1 MSNETTRNDTRKP
14 QSGKPQSGKSQA
26 ARSQSGKSQAAR
38 PQSGKSQGAKS
49 QTAKSQ
55 SGKSDIVVKKT
66 YKKKN
71 QAQSQEFVRKSLKH
85 SSGFMFSLLVNVL
98 IVFCLIKIFT
108 MAFHFGYSVFG
119 NVAYHPGA
127 DKYVVVDIP
136 ADSSVLQVGEA
147 LEDADIIESKW
158 VFFAKVKIKNLSG
171 YMRNGQFNLSAAMT
185 YDEILDIL
193 CPTPKGD
200 SDSDTDSD
208 GVKLHKVEE
217 IDGASSNEGAGV
229 DYVDPEATTEEGE
242 EAGAEGDSE
251 TESDDSGY
259 SEDEE

>member
-14 QSGKPQSGKSQA
+14 QSGKSQAKRPQASKSQDA
-26 ARSQSGKSQAAR
+26 K
-38 PQSGKSQGAKS
+38 PQGAKS
-49 QTAKSQ
+49 QAAKSQ

-171 YMRNGQFNLSAAMT
+171 RMRNGQFNLSASMT

-193 CPTPKGD
+193 CPAPKGD

-229 DYVDPEATTEEGE
+229 DYVDPEASTEEGE
-242 EAGAEGDSE
+242 ESGAEGE
-251 TESDDSGY
+251 TETEDDGSG
-259 SEDEE
+259 EGEE

>member
-26 ARSQSGKSQAAR
+26 ARPQASKSQGA
-38 PQSGKSQGAKS
+38 KSQGAKS

-119 NVAYHPGA
+119 NVAYHPGV

-158 VFFAKVKIKNLSG
+158 VFFAKVKIKNLAG
-171 YMRNGQFNLSAAMT
+171 YMRNGQFNLSASMT

-208 GVKLHKVEE
+208 GVELHKVEE

-229 DYVDPEATTEEGE
+229 DYVDPEASTEEGE
-242 EAGAEGDSE
+242 EAGAEGE
-251 TESDDSGY
+251 TETEDDGSG
-259 SEDEE
+259 EGEE

>member
-14 QSGKPQSGKSQA
+14 QSGKSQA
-26 ARSQSGKSQAAR
+26 KR
-38 PQSGKSQGAKS
+38 PQASKSQGAKS
-49 QTAKSQ
+49 QGAKPQASKPQ

-158 VFFAKVKIKNLSG
+158 VFFAKVKIKNLAG
-171 YMRNGQFNLSAAMT
+171 YMRNGQFNLSASMT

-229 DYVDPEATTEEGE
+229 DYVDPEASTEEGE
-242 EAGAEGDSE
+242 EAGAEGE
-251 TESDDSGY
+251 TETEDDGSG
-259 SEDEE
+259 EGEE